1 MSGRL
6 LIHYRDPATAPE
18 WLVEDERG
26 RVLSGP
32 SQGALPPRDE
42 GTEVVVLAPAEAI
55 ASIEAAV
62 PARSREQLLRALPFA
77 LEDAFAEG
85 VEQLQFAAQG
95 ESAGAQRVAAVRA
108 ATLREWLADLARLGV
123 TPDRIVAD
131 AAALPLARSGL
142 PTLKLDG
149 GRVLARLDAARAFAC
164 EAAAIGD
171 WLGAAGLAL
180 AADGRIAVAV
190 IGPPPRALDP
200 ARFALE
206 AAPDE
211 ATLRVLARGLRAS
224 APPNLASGAHAPVH
238 RGAPVRRLWR
248 LAAMLAAGFVAVAL
262 LQMLLAN
269 WALSRRLDGAMA
281 AQRELYREVYPG
293 ERELP
298 DPASRMRAEAR
309 ALGPGGGGSGVL
321 ALLDRVAPVLAGST
335 QHTLEAIDWRNGV
348 LELGV
353 RAADVAALDALRE
366 SVATVPGVR
375 VELASAQSDA
385 GAARGRLRVREGA
398 P

>member
-1 MSGRL
+1 
-6 LIHYRDPATAPE
+6 
-18 WLVEDERG
+18 
-26 RVLSGP
+26 
-32 SQGALPPRDE
+32 
-42 GTEVVVLAPAEAI
+42 
-55 ASIEAAV
+55 
-62 PARSREQLLRALPFA
+62 
-77 LEDAFAEG
+77 
-85 VEQLQFAAQG
+85 
-95 ESAGAQRVAAVRA
+95 
-108 ATLREWLADLARLGV
+108 
-123 TPDRIVAD
+123 
-131 AAALPLARSGL
+131 
-142 PTLKLDG
+142 
-149 GRVLARLDAARAFAC
+149 
-164 EAAAIGD
+164 
-171 WLGAAGLAL
+171 
-180 AADGRIAVAV
+180 
-190 IGPPPRALDP
+190 
-200 ARFALE
+200 
-206 AAPDE
+206 
-211 ATLRVLARGLRAS
+211 
-224 APPNLASGAHAPVH
+224 
-238 RGAPVRRLWR
+238 
-248 LAAMLAAGFVAVAL
+248 
-262 LQMLLAN
+262 
-269 WALSRRLDGAMA
+269 MA